1 MTDDVDPTLD
11 GDGDGDGDD
20 GDGRR
25 LDVTAKQ
32 VLIGIALA
40 LVVLT
45 LIVVFIGRLAGFSHL
60 ATTLR
65 EGDEAWLA
73 VCAGGQIIV
82 FIGYA
87 GAFRLAVRFE
97 DGPSITTWLAVRV
110 VLASFAMS
118 QVVAA
123 GGAAGIAITYWALRR
138 LGRSRRD
145 AGVRVI
151 GLNTVV
157 YLVFVLLG
165 LVAAVLTLRRGVVP
179 LGATLPWIIGVPLVI
194 ALGAWFTDAHR
205 VARWATPDGPFAR
218 RALAGGVAAAWWA
231 RRAATDS
238 DNRPMLGWVALYW
251 AGDVASLWG
260 ALHAFGEAPPIAAV
274 VLAYCIGYLAQ
285 AVPIPFIATGGMDA
299 ATTFALQMI
308 GVPLEVALV
317 AVVAHR
323 VFAFWMPLIPG
334 LVLVML
340 LPDTSAALAAAGEAD
355 RHSAPGS
362 AGAHEGA

>member
-1 MTDDVDPTLD
+1 
-11 GDGDGDGDD
+11 
-20 GDGRR
+20 
-25 LDVTAKQ
+25 
-32 VLIGIALA
+32 
-40 LVVLT
+40 
-45 LIVVFIGRLAGFSHL
+45 
-60 ATTLR
+60 
-65 EGDEAWLA
+65 
-73 VCAGGQIIV
+73 
-82 FIGYA
+82 
-87 GAFRLAVRFE
+87 
-97 DGPSITTWLAVRV
+97 
-110 VLASFAMS
+110 
-118 QVVAA
+118 
-123 GGAAGIAITYWALRR
+123 
-138 LGRSRRD
+138 
-145 AGVRVI
+145 
-151 GLNTVV
+151 
-157 YLVFVLLG
+157 
-165 LVAAVLTLRRGVVP
+165 
-179 LGATLPWIIGVPLVI
+179 
-194 ALGAWFTDAHR
+194 
-205 VARWATPDGPFAR
+205 
-218 RALAGGVAAAWWA
+218 
-231 RRAATDS
+231 
-238 DNRPMLGWVALYW
+238 MLGWVALYW